1 MAEPLNARNRFSR
14 SYSAMELAQE
24 EQREF
29 NAMREHV
36 EALITQGWRI
46 TARFPLTLERQ
57 GSRAVV
63 RCGVLISSQ

>member
-1 MAEPLNARNRFSR
+1 
-14 SYSAMELAQE
+14 MELARA

-29 NAMREHV
+29 NAMREHI
-36 EALITQGWRI
+36 EQLLAKGWSI

-57 GSRAVV
+57 GRKSVV